1 MVVQTTDA
9 EFLLPTL
16 LIGFVK
22 NLKVHKLEFVYIL
35 LWKIFIRVFLWTRS
49 LFTPT
54 HYKTSIKFMLILSWQ
69 RSVSYRNQSIDF
81 LFKSMDW
88 FLYDMALCH

>member
-9 EFLLPTL
+9 EFLLPTS

-35 LWKIFIRVFLWTRS
+35 LWKIFIRVFL
-49 LFTPT
+49 
-54 HYKTSIKFMLILSWQ
+54 
-69 RSVSYRNQSIDF
+69 
-81 LFKSMDW
+81 
-88 FLYDMALCH
+88 